1 MTPEE
6 FTQKREEVIKGFVD
20 MLVEKN
26 NRYGNSALDPIH
38 IFYKG
43 SATNS
48 IEIRLDDK
56 ISRIMNSGKTNKNDM
71 SDILGYLILLIIS
84 HMQQAGEFD
93 NFSFRDK
100 VNVVMDKIRSLPDHE
115 EPIGIFQS
123 AKTKT
128 EVEKVLRT
136 IDYYIQCIRV
146 QPNQEYYYLDMANEF
161 IKYFVYKDITSFI
174 EQID

>member
-1 MTPEE
+1 MTQEE
-6 FTQKREEVIKGFVD
+6 FIAKREEVITGFTT

-26 NRYGNSALDPIH
+26 NRYGNSALNPIH

-56 ISRIMNSGKTNKNDM
+56 ISRIRNSGKTNKNDM

-84 HMQQAGEFD
+84 HMEQQEVLD
-93 NFSFRDK
+93 MSFTDK
-100 VNVVMDKIRSLPDHE
+100 VNKVMDRIRELPDYE
-115 EPIGIFQS
+115 EPVSIFNPMKS
-123 AKTKT
+123 KTD
-128 EVEKVLRT
+128 VEKVLRT
-136 IDYYIQCIRV
+136 IDYYIQCIRF
-146 QPNQEYYYLDMANEF
+146 QPNREYYYLDMAHEF
-161 IKYFVYKDITSFI
+161 IKYFVYKDITTFI

>member
-1 MTPEE
+1 MTQEE
-6 FTQKREEVIKGFVD
+6 FVQKREEVINGFVA

-26 NRYGNSALDPIH
+26 NRYGNSALEPIH

-84 HMQQAGEFD
+84 HMQQNEEIGGLT
-93 NFSFRDK
+93 FSEK
-100 VNVVMDKIRSLPDHE
+100 VELVMNKIRELRECE
-115 EPIGIFQS
+115 EPINIFQS
-123 AKTKT
+123 SKSKT

-136 IDYYIQCIRV
+136 IDYYIHCIRV
-146 QPNQEYYYLDMANEF
+146 QADKELYYLDMANEF
-161 IKYFVYKDITSFI
+161 IKYFVYKDITTFI